1 MYLIDLL
8 FHINGQ
14 TPSKGRCPEFV
25 DLPLPCTRELW
36 QPIPDKDWKKRYS
49 EEILS
54 KRAKGERGLT
64 MGNLFSFRHSLSHGE
79 QFHEMAKAYL
89 AKELA
94 EWVEK
99 VDDLSMLLWM
109 ALTLEGEG
117 QAQIVQGTLV
127 MAW

>member
-8 FHINGQ
+8 LYINGQ
-14 TPSKGRCPEFV
+14 TPSRGRCPEFV

-36 QPIPDKDWKKRYS
+36 QSSSDRDWKKRYN
-49 EEILS
+49 EENHS
-54 KRAKGERGLT
+54 KAMKGSRGLT
-64 MGNLFSFRHSLSHGE
+64 MGNLFLLRQSLSRGE
-79 QFHEMAKAYL
+79 NFLKTSTADL

-109 ALTLEGEG
+109 AVQLEGEG
-117 QAQIVQGTLV
+117 QARMIQGTV
-127 MAW
+127 SMA